1 MKIYRAVLKHN
12 NGDTNEW
19 EEVYEDISSWYSKRE
34 LAERHLPMLWEYR
47 NWLLHQHRKADN
59 FFCLDP
65 MIEEA
70 TVSDLPTSMKVDPS
84 HKCCQGEFTGFKPVP
99 YSGKFETTKLW
110 WDPSSLGIFICGM
123 SIFVLIDNEEFY
135 VHIDEYGTKTEKT
148 GQEDSNFYTYSKEVQ
163 DKFLQKV
170 ALLVISVHQDYLSY
184 FKQITD
190 LEWEEAKCLECKFI
204 ELLYTKYSI
213 QPSSMAISRLERCF
227 DDYIEYPL
235 ITEALN
241 RLLHLLKESNR

>member
-47 NWLLHQHRKADN
+47 NWLLYQHRKSDT
-59 FFCLDP
+59 FFCSDP
-65 MIEEA
+65 IIEEV
-70 TVSDLPTSMKVDPS
+70 TVSDLPTPMKVDPS
-84 HKCCQGEFTGFKPVP
+84 HKCCQGEFTGFKPVL
-99 YSGKFETTKLW
+99 YSGKFEITKLW
-110 WDPSSLGIFICGM
+110 CNPSSLGIFICGM
-123 SIFVLIDNEEFY
+123 TIFISIDNEEFY
-135 VHIDEYGTKTEKT
+135 VYIDEYGIKTEKT

-163 DKFLQKV
+163 DKFLQKI
-170 ALLVISVHQDYLSY
+170 ALQATSIYQDYLSY
-184 FKQITD
+184 FKQVTD
-190 LEWEEAKCLECKFI
+190 LEWEKAKCLECEFI

-213 QPSSMAISRLERCF
+213 QLSDMAISSLERCI
-227 DDYIEYPL
+227 DDYTEYPL

-241 RLLHLLKESNR
+241 KLLYLLKGSNN